1 MRKIVVAVA
10 VAVGLALPTV
20 GTSAGQPVRTKNPD
34 SIFTGVFPAGS
45 VCPFELSFEPAVN
58 NTYTLTYPA
67 EPNGDVVQRS
77 SGTLYERGTNDAT
90 GKSIVINTSGPAT
103 IVTHSDGSQTTTEHG
118 PTALADLI
126 PPVPSAILI
135 AGQAVYNTSPSGEE
149 TLVSF
154 NGTVTLDICAA
165 LS

>member
-1 MRKIVVAVA
+1 MHKIVVGIAL
-10 VAVGLALPTV
+10 AVGLALPAV
-20 GTSAGQPVRTKNPD
+20 AASAGQPVRTKNPD

-45 VCPFELSFEPAVN
+45 VCPFELSFGPAVN

-67 EPNGDVVQRS
+67 EPNGDIVQRS
-77 SGTLYERGTNDAT
+77 SGTLYARATNDAT

-103 IVTHSDGSQTTTEHG
+103 IVTHPDGSQTTTEHG
-118 PTALADLI
+118 PSALADLI
-126 PPVPSAILI
+126 PPVPSAVVISGI
-135 AGQAVYNTSPSGEE
+135 AVYNTSPTGEQ

-154 NGTVTLDICAA
+154 HGTVTLDICAA